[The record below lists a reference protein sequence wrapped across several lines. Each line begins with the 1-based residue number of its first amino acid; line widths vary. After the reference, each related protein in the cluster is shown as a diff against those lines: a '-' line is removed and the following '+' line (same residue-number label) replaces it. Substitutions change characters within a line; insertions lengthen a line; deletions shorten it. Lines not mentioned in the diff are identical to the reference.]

1 MPDFGLAALHAAS
14 VSNFSA
20 AIFPSLV
27 PVLVPNIRGAF
38 GEVQEPAVK

>member
-1 MPDFGLAALHAAS
+1 LHAAS

-27 PVLVPNIRGAF
+27 PVLVPVLVPNIRGAF
-38 GEVQEPAVK
+38 GEVQEPTVK